1 MTMRGITIPTVPP
14 IVQRLMALALFCL
27 GFVQW
32 GMAQYE
38 VVLVKDHV
46 TLNGQPLT
54 VGQKIQQAD
63 LDRLDFKGSNAMVAV
78 YHPSQGRLVRPE
90 KDEVM
95 ASASVSGGIIKRNQE
110 LNQLADKMKNYFKS
124 YVFLTDNP
132 TIKFDVPSLGVR
144 DDGSLYDTQFN
155 SSVVIARYL
164 NPNNAA
170 DTLESE
176 IVKCALLSSNPVVTL
191 SKSKM
196 HQIAGNNDYLK
207 IPIYV
212 RVAGTTDKANLSPV
226 RTMYVSYLTNTD
238 ELKKEVRII
247 KNANEAQGK
256 NEIEIY
262 TAVYQY
268 MDKYY
273 GTPLPSDLGAWLN
286 TNFGMN
292 LNVDQLTAPTG
303 N

>member
-1 MTMRGITIPTVPP
+1 MRGITLPTVPK
-14 IVQRLMALALFCL
+14 IAQRLTALALFCF

-46 TLNGQPLT
+46 TLNGQALA

-63 LDRLDFKGSNAMVAV
+63 LDRLDFKGSNAMIAV
-78 YHPSQGRLVRPE
+78 YNPSQGRLVRPE

-95 ASASVSGGIIKRNQE
+95 ASASVSGGVIKRNQE
-110 LNQLADKMKNYFKS
+110 LYQLADKMKNYFKS

-132 TIKFDVPSLGVR
+132 TIKFDVPSLGVKY
-144 DDGSLYDTQFN
+144 DKSVYDTQFEQA
-155 SSVVIARYL
+155 VVVARHI
-164 NPNNAA
+164 NPHNVA

-176 IVKCALLSSNPVVTL
+176 IVKCVFLNDNPTVTL
-191 SKSKM
+191 SKAKM
-196 HQIAGNNDYLK
+196 HQIAGDNDYLK
-207 IPIYV
+207 IPVYV
-212 RVAGTTDKANLSPV
+212 RVAGSTDKANLSLV
-226 RTMYVSYLTNTD
+226 RNVYLSYLSNTD
-238 ELKKEVRII
+238 EFKKEVRII

-256 NEIEIY
+256 NETEIY

-286 TNFGMN
+286 TNFGMK

>member
-1 MTMRGITIPTVPP
+1 MTMRGITIPTVPQL
-14 IVQRLMALALFCL
+14 VQRITALALFCF

-38 VVLVKDHV
+38 VVLVKEHV
-46 TLNGQPLT
+46 TLNGQALT
-54 VGQKIQQAD
+54 VGQKIRQED
-63 LDRLDFKGSNAMVAV
+63 LDRLDFKGANAMIAV
-78 YHPSQGRLVRPE
+78 YNPSQGRLVRPE

-110 LNQLADKMKNYFKS
+110 LDQLADNMKKYFKS

-144 DDGSLYDTQFN
+144 DDGSLYDKQFN
-155 SSVVIARYL
+155 SSVVVARHI
-164 NPNNAA
+164 NPNNSA

-176 IVKCALLSSNPVVTL
+176 IVKCGLLSDNPEITL

-196 HQIAGNNDYLK
+196 HQIAGNNDFMK
-207 IPIYV
+207 IPVYV
-212 RVAGTTDKANLSPV
+212 RIADTKDKANLSPV
-226 RTMYVSYLTNTD
+226 RTMYISYLSNTD
-238 ELKKEVRII
+238 EFKKEVRII

-256 NEIEIY
+256 NEIEIFN
-262 TAVYQY
+262 AVYQY

-273 GTPLPSDLGAWLN
+273 GTPLPSDLGTWLN
-286 TNFGMN
+286 TNFGMK

>member
-1 MTMRGITIPTVPP
+1 
-14 IVQRLMALALFCL
+14 
-27 GFVQW
+27 
-32 GMAQYE
+32 
-38 VVLVKDHV
+38 
-46 TLNGQPLT
+46 
-54 VGQKIQQAD
+54 
-63 LDRLDFKGSNAMVAV
+63 
-78 YHPSQGRLVRPE
+78 
-90 KDEVM
+90 
-95 ASASVSGGIIKRNQE
+95 
-110 LNQLADKMKNYFKS
+110 MKNYFKS

-207 IPIYV
+207 IPVYV